1 MKFFCTK
8 KLVAPTILLIVIP
21 FLLIINTLGVYA
33 AIFVSSMFAN
43 AKQEQAF
50 TFKYL
55 MQDIKNYW
63 LIFLVLWVIEIS
75 VLLFYLMMHKYK
87 IYRETHNKSR
97 FLRDSKNKVYG
108 SAAWLTTNE
117 IANIFPLSKTTKDD
131 YGIVVQTSK
140 TKIGGIQ
147 FNIKPDAHNI
157 VIGGTGSGK
166 TQKLVIPTLYVNAQS
181 QIKPSMVITDPK
193 GELFQNHSK
202 ILKDNGYD
210 VYVINLRD
218 TSVSNSWNPFVKVY
232 DFYVESM
239 RLKKENNPLNE
250 SITYE
255 SMALSWINDIVE
267 ALFPETDP
275 KQKFWNQSAMQVVK
289 SIMLFMLE
297 QLEDQPDVPL
307 KYFSMSNAAI
317 VATNRQRFVEILNK
331 MPTQSLARQIGL
343 GVLEGAEETA
353 GSISQMV
360 ANGLRLFTDPVTRN
374 ISCSNDIILDDV
386 VKKPSAVF
394 LVVPDESNERNAFVS
409 MFIAQLYKNTIR
421 YASTLPDLKLPRP
434 LYFIF
439 DEFGNIPTI
448 ANMAQMI
455 TVARSRNIFF
465 MMIMQD
471 LQQLTQKYGKETAE
485 TIFNNCI
492 LHTFLQTMDLQTA
505 NKYSDMFG
513 EKTIINYSH
522 SGNKD
527 KKADN
532 INSSLQGKKLITG
545 SELMKLDF
553 NIAVIFLAKHNPA
566 KTRLIPFYEWGNK
579 PSGMALVTNAS
590 RLIDFNKDYYLSY
603 IGLFYYIEKR
613 KNPEAAA
620 AREKQQAEKQTKK

>member
-1 MKFFCTK
+1 MGKFLRQK
-8 KLVAPTILLIVIP
+8 KWIVPLMI
-21 FLLIINTLGVYA
+21 LIIVPILVLLNTVLIYCF
-33 AIFVSSMFAN
+33 IFIVNMFGGS
-43 AKQEQAF
+43 KHYQSF
-50 TFKYL
+50 TFEVLKDNISENWKL
-55 MQDIKNYW
+55 FLILFGLEFSILFSYW
-63 LIFLVLWVIEIS
+63 VF
-75 VLLFYLMMHKYK
+75 HKYM

-108 SAAWLTTNE
+108 SAAWLTNNE
-117 IANIFPLSKTTKDD
+117 INNIFPLSKTTKDD
-131 YGIVVQTSK
+131 YGVVVQTTK
-140 TKIGGIQ
+140 TKIGGLQ

-166 TQKLVIPTLYVNAQS
+166 TQKLVIPTIYLNAQS
-181 QIKPSMVITDPK
+181 KIKPSMVITDPK

-202 ILKDNGYD
+202 ILEDNGYD

-239 RLKKENNPLNE
+239 RLKKEDNPLNE

-289 SIMLFMLE
+289 AIMLFMLE

-307 KYFSMSNAAI
+307 KYFSMTNAAI
-317 VATNRQRFVEILNK
+317 VATNRYRFIEILK
-331 MPTQSLARQIGL
+331 KLPSQSLARQIGL

-353 GSISQMV
+353 GSITQMV

-374 ISCSNDIILDDV
+374 ISCSNDINLDDV

-421 YASTLPDLKLPRP
+421 YASTLPDIKLPRP

-439 DEFGNIPTI
+439 DEFGNIPTL

-455 TVARSRNIFF
+455 TVSRSRNIYF

-471 LQQLTQKYGKETAE
+471 LQQLTQKYGKEIAE

-553 NIAVIFLAKHNPA
+553 NTAVIFLAKHNPA
-566 KTRLIPFYEWGNK
+566 KTRLIPFYEWGTK
-579 PSGMALVTNAS
+579 PSGQAVVTNAS
-590 RLIDFNKDYYLSY
+590 QLIDFNKDYYLSF

-613 KNPEAAA
+613 KNPEK
-620 AREKQQAEKQTKK
+620 EDHEQETTAE

>member
-1 MKFFCTK
+1 MKFIRQK
-8 KLVAPTILLIVIP
+8 KWVLPAVIIIVIP
-21 FLLIINTLGVYA
+21 FLVLINTLLVYA
-33 AIFVSSMFAN
+33 LVFVRNMFSHSGDN
-43 AKQEQAF
+43 QQPF
-50 TFKYL
+50 TLKFL
-55 MQDIKNYW
+55 IQDVINYW
-63 LIFLVLWVIEIS
+63 LIFLILFLIEFS
-75 VLLFYLMMHKYK
+75 VLLSYFMIHKYK

-108 SAAWLTTNE
+108 SAAWLTPTE
-117 IANIFPLSKTTKDD
+117 IANTFPLSKTVEND
-131 YGIVVQTSK
+131 YGIVVQTTK
-140 TKIGGIQ
+140 TKIGGVQ
-147 FNIKPDAHNI
+147 FNIKSDAHNI

-166 TQKLVIPTLYVNAQS
+166 TQKLVIPTIYLNAQS
-181 QIKPSMVITDPK
+181 KIKPSMVITDPK

-267 ALFPETDP
+267 ALFPESDP

-317 VATNRQRFVEILNK
+317 VATNRQRYVEILKK
-331 MPTQSLARQIGL
+331 MPTHSLARQIGL

-374 ISCSNDIILDDV
+374 ISCSNDINLDEI

-421 YASTLPDLKLPRP
+421 YASTLPDIKLPRP
-434 LYFIF
+434 LYFLF

-448 ANMAQMI
+448 ASMAQMI

-522 SGNKD
+522 SCNKD

-553 NIAVIFLAKHNPA
+553 DTAVIFLAKHNPA
-566 KTRLIPFYEWGNK
+566 KTRLIPFYEWGSK
-579 PSGMALVTNAS
+579 PEGQATVTNAS

-613 KNPEAAA
+613 KNPQAAA
-620 AREKQQAEKQTKK
+620 EREKSEK

>member
-1 MKFFCTK
+1 MKALLAK
-8 KLVAPTILLIVIP
+8 KWILPVVILIVIP
-21 FLLIINTLGVYA
+21 VLLVFNTMLVYCFA
-33 AIFVSSMFAN
+33 FAVDMFN
-43 AKQEQAF
+43 DSGKKLPFNVE
-50 TFKYL
+50 YI
-55 MQDIKNYW
+55 IKNMTNHW
-63 LIFLVLWVIEIS
+63 IIFTIICGLEVTI
-75 VLLFYLMMHKYK
+75 LLFYLLVHHYH
-87 IYRETHNKSR
+87 IYRETHNRSR

-108 SAAWLTTNE
+108 SAAWLTNAE
-117 IANIFPLSKTTKDD
+117 INKIFPLSKTADKD
-131 YGIVVQTSK
+131 YGLVVQTSK
-140 TKIGGIQ
+140 SKIGNPQ
-147 FNIKPDAHNI
+147 FNIKSDAHNI

-166 TQKLVIPTLYVNAQS
+166 TQKLVIPTIYLNAQS
-181 QIKPSMVITDPK
+181 KAKPSMVITDPK
-193 GELFQNHSK
+193 GELFNNHSK

-218 TSVSNSWNPFVKVY
+218 TSVSNSWNPFIKVY
-232 DFYVESM
+232 EFYTESM
-239 RLKKENNPLNE
+239 RLKKLDDPLNE
-250 SITYE
+250 CITYE

-267 ALFPETDP
+267 ALFPENDP

-289 SIMLFMLE
+289 AIMLFMLE
-297 QLEDQPDVPL
+297 QLEDQPDVPV
-307 KYFSMSNAAI
+307 KYFSMTNAAI
-317 VATNRQRFVEILNK
+317 VATNRNRFIEILKK
-331 MPTQSLARQIGL
+331 MPSQSLARQIGL

-353 GSISQMV
+353 GSICQMV

-374 ISCSNDIILDDV
+374 ISCGNDINLDDV

-421 YASTLPDLKLPRP
+421 YASTLPDIKLPRP

-505 NKYSDMFG
+505 NKYSEMFG

-532 INSSLQGKKLITG
+532 INSSLHGKKLLTG
-545 SELMKLDF
+545 SELM
-553 NIAVIFLAKHNPA
+553 
-566 KTRLIPFYEWGNK
+566 
-579 PSGMALVTNAS
+579 
-590 RLIDFNKDYYLSY
+590 
-603 IGLFYYIEKR
+603 
-613 KNPEAAA
+613 
-620 AREKQQAEKQTKK
+620 